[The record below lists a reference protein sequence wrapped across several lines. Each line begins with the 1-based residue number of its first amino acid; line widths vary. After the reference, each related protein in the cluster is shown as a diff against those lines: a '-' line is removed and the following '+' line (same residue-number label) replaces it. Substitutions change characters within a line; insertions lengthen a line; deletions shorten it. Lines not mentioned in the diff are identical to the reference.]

1 MKKLLNMIRPFMKD
15 EDGVTAIEYALIG
28 ALVAIA
34 IIVGAGA
41 LGLELNDIFQAI
53 ADAVVDVSP

>member
-41 LGLELNDIFQAI
+41 LGISLNSIFDAI
-53 ADAVVDVSP
+53 ADKVDDISP